1 MQVGL
6 KMLRFDTDRIEMI
19 RIHASGVLNFLLDRT
34 ALWVG
39 GLRKVGINLQSRHV
53 LDYIEWLGFRDLSRK
68 ETPLLSKITCA
79 GI

>member
-19 RIHASGVLNFLLDRT
+19 RIHASGVLNFLLDRM

-39 GLRKVGINLQSRHV
+39 GLRKVGINLQSRPM
-53 LDYIEWLGFRDLSRK
+53 YW
-68 ETPLLSKITCA
+68 ITSS
-79 GI
+79 GLVSEKLPF